1 MGVRLITDLRINCYN
16 LTYGMNL
23 ISLDK
28 YLFRELFSVYLL
40 KIMSVRLSYT
50 RFNKFDN
57 SVTYLSIEFYGLERK
72 FVAIDEITI

>member
-1 MGVRLITDLRINCYN
+1 
-16 LTYGMNL
+16 MNL

-28 YLFRELFSVYLL
+28 YSFRELFCVYLL

-57 SVTYLSIEFYGLERK
+57 SATFLSIEFYRLERK

>member
-1 MGVRLITDLRINCYN
+1 
-16 LTYGMNL
+16 MNL

-40 KIMSVRLSYT
+40 KIMSVRLRYT

-57 SVTYLSIEFYGLERK
+57 SVTFLSIEFYGLERK

>member
-1 MGVRLITDLRINCYN
+1 
-16 LTYGMNL
+16 MNL

-57 SVTYLSIEFYGLERK
+57 SVTFLSIEFYGLERK
-72 FVAIDEITI
+72 FVAIDEITV

>member
-1 MGVRLITDLRINCYN
+1 
-16 LTYGMNL
+16 MNL

-28 YLFRELFSVYLL
+28 YSFRELFCVCLL

-50 RFNKFDN
+50 WFNKFDN
-57 SVTYLSIEFYGLERK
+57 SATFLPIEFYRLERK

>member
-1 MGVRLITDLRINCYN
+1 
-16 LTYGMNL
+16 MNL

-57 SVTYLSIEFYGLERK
+57 SVTFLSIEFYGLERK